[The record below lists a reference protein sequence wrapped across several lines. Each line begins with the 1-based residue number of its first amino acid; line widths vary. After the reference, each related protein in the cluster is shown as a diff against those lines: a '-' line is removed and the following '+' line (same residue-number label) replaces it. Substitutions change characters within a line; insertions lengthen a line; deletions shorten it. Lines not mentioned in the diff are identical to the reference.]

1 MIEVE
6 ESNVVE
12 FLQNIKDTNN
22 INYEFY
28 PEKCNIRVDIIITLT
43 EGFHPFKLELELELK
58 DPDYVSIK
66 LK

>member
-28 PEKCNIRVDIIITLT
+28 PEKYNIKVDMIITLT

-58 DPDYVSIK
+58 DSNYVSIN
-66 LK
+66 